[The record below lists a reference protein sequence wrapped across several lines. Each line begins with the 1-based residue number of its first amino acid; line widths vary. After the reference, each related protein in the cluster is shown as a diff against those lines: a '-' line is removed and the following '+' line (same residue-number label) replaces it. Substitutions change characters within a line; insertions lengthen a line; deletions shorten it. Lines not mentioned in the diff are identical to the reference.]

1 MLRFCKTFFAAAL
14 LLGISLSTHSFAQV
28 DAGRIT
34 GTVTDPSG
42 AAIANSSIL
51 AHNINTGLERTAQSN
66 NSGEFTLPG
75 VPTGTYKVTVSS
87 SGFNSYTAQVE
98 VTVGGAVS
106 VEAKL
111 GVQGANAQVEV
122 TVSGI
127 AQINTTT
134 PEVAQVIDSSQLQN
148 LPSLTRNPYDFA
160 ALSGNVSGDP
170 NGSTGPNGVGIAING
185 LRSASTEILLDG
197 VENVN
202 LFGAAV
208 GQTIP
213 LDSAAEFRLISNGFS
228 AEYGRASG
236 GIINL
241 ATRSGTNSYHGAL
254 YEYNRISALAAN
266 TYNEDS
272 VNYYNNLAGLPNLP
286 HDRFVRNQFGY
297 ALGGPVG
304 PKLKDKVFF
313 FSNTEWTRVRSAGQ
327 QFAEIPTQAFIATTA
342 PNTQAFFTQYGKLAP
357 GAVLGPVSSDH
368 PEFQQVSYSVATDAG
383 AGSPQNTWETLNR
396 VDWNISDKSTFFARY
411 GLDSFLF
418 PAGTISFS
426 PYDGY
431 NTGETDYDQAILL
444 SFNHIFTPNL
454 ISSSK
459 LSYNRFNDK
468 QPLGAAPV
476 GPTLYPN
483 STSILSIDG
492 QNVGF
497 PGYLPF
503 TPGNSIPFGGPQNF
517 YQYGEDLTWI
527 KGAHSFRFGGAFD
540 QLRDNRLFGAYETS
554 VQGLASSSSCF
565 FAACGSAANP
575 RPSGLENLTTGN
587 IYNFQGAVNPQGKYP
602 CTYTYD
608 PATGLTTQNV
618 DPACTLT
625 LPVGQPN
632 FVRQNTFNDG
642 SFYGQ
647 DTWKATP
654 RFTVTAGIRWEYYGV
669 QHNHNPAEES
679 NFFQGTGGGTYN
691 NIRNG
696 QVELTTQSGGLYGKD
711 LKNWAPRFGF
721 AWDVFGDGKWAVRG
735 GYGLSYERNFG
746 NVTYNVIQNP
756 PNYAVVSVT
765 SGVDIPGSYAIS
777 NDNAG
782 PLAGTGAKALPRV
795 SLRAVDTHIP
805 IAYANQYSFDISHEI
820 VPGTTVSLEYSGSRG
835 IHQYTIVNLNR
846 QWYGNI
852 FLGDDPNNSGG
863 NALNLQ
869 YSNINYRGA
878 EGDSYYNALNVRLE
892 SQNFANQ
899 GLQIITNYTRGR
911 AMDTL
916 SSTFSQSGN
925 NFALGQLD
933 PFNIAYDRGNS
944 DYDTRNRLS
953 LAAIYVPKFLTFS
966 GKSEVVQ
973 SVFGGWTIAPI
984 FSTNSGTAYTIYD
997 CSFSYGYACPHII
1010 NSPTLKFK
1018 GTSQVEQGTPNA
1030 FNFLTL
1036 PTASANPYFD
1046 PIVGAS
1052 DMPTCNA
1059 SGGNC
1064 YMQPG
1069 LARNQWYGP
1078 AFWNLDT
1085 GVYKNFKIKE
1095 RYTLQLRGEFYNI
1108 FNHHN
1113 LYVNGENA
1121 DYAEVSSIQ
1130 AAKGAPGGIS
1140 TPDDERRNVQLA
1152 LRFQF

>member
-1 MLRFCKTFFAAAL
+1 MTALSATSLATPSAARS
-14 LLGISLSTHSFAQV
+14 GPSSRTRSSSSP
-28 DAGRIT
+28 T
-34 GTVTDPSG
+34 PSG
-42 AAIANSSIL
+42 RESVAPANSS
-51 AHNINTGLERTAQSN
+51 
-66 NSGEFTLPG
+66 
-75 VPTGTYKVTVSS
+75 
-87 SGFNSYTAQVE
+87 
-98 VTVGGAVS
+98 
-106 VEAKL
+106 
-111 GVQGANAQVEV
+111 
-122 TVSGI
+122 
-127 AQINTTT
+127 
-134 PEVAQVIDSSQLQN
+134 
-148 LPSLTRNPYDFA
+148 
-160 ALSGNVSGDP
+160 
-170 NGSTGPNGVGIAING
+170 
-185 LRSASTEILLDG
+185 
-197 VENVN
+197 
-202 LFGAAV
+202 
-208 GQTIP
+208 
-213 LDSAAEFRLISNGFS
+213 
-228 AEYGRASG
+228 
-236 GIINL
+236 
-241 ATRSGTNSYHGAL
+241 
-254 YEYNRISALAAN
+254 
-266 TYNEDS
+266 
-272 VNYYNNLAGLPNLP
+272 
-286 HDRFVRNQFGY
+286 
-297 ALGGPVG
+297 
-304 PKLKDKVFF
+304 PKSPPQD
-313 FSNTEWTRVRSAGQ
+313 
-327 QFAEIPTQAFIATTA
+327 FIATTA

-357 GAVLGPVSSDH
+357 GAVLGAISPDH

-383 AGSPQNTWETLNR
+383 AGSPQNTWMTLNR

-411 GLDSFLF
+411 GLDSFFF
-418 PAGTISFS
+418 PPGTVSFS
-426 PYDGY
+426 PYAGY
-431 NTGETDYDQAILL
+431 DTGETDYDQAILL

-468 QPLGAAPV
+468 QPLGTAPV

-503 TPGNSIPFGGPQNF
+503 TPGNAIPFGGPQNF
-517 YQYGEDLTWI
+517 YQYGEDVTWI
-527 KGAHSFRFGGAFD
+527 KGAHSIRFGGAFD

-575 RPSGLENLTTGN
+575 RPSGLTNLTTGN
-587 IYNFQGAVNPQGKYP
+587 IYNFQGAVDPQGKYP

-608 PATGLTTQNV
+608 PATGVTTHNV
-618 DPACTLT
+618 VPDCTLT
-625 LPVGQPN
+625 LPVGLAQL
-632 FVRQNTFNDG
+632 R
-642 SFYGQ
+642 
-647 DTWKATP
+647 
-654 RFTVTAGIRWEYYGV
+654 
-669 QHNHNPAEES
+669 PAEHLQRWIVLRAGHLEGDS
-679 NFFQGTGGGTYN
+679 ALHRHRRAFVGNTTAFNTTTTPPKSRISSLAPAAVSIS

-721 AWDVFGDGKWAVRG
+721 AYDVFGDGKWAVRG
-735 GYGLSYERNFG
+735 GYGISYERNFG

-756 PNYAVVSVT
+756 PAYAVVSVT

-782 PLAGTGAKALPRV
+782 PLAGTGTKALPRV

-805 IAYANQYSFDISHEI
+805 IAYANQYSFDVSHEI
-820 VPGTTVSLEYSGSRG
+820 VPGTTVSVEYSGSRG
-835 IHQYTIVNLNR
+835 IHQYTIVNTNR

-869 YSNINYRGA
+869 YSNINYRA
-878 EGDSYYNALNVRLE
+878 AAGDSYYNALNVRLE

-899 GLQIITNYTRGR
+899 GLQIISNYTRGR

-944 DYDTRNRLS
+944 DYDTRNRIAV
-953 LAAIYVPKFLTFS
+953 AAIYVPKFLAFN

-984 FSTNSGTAYTIYD
+984 FSANSGTAYTVYD
-997 CSFSYGYACPHII
+997 CTFSYGYACPHVIP
-1010 NSPTLKFK
+1010 SSGLKFK

-1052 DMPTCNA
+1052 DMPTCN
-1059 SGGNC
+1059 GGNC

-1069 LARNQWYGP
+1069 LERNQWYGP
-1078 AFWNLDT
+1078 AFWNMDA

-1095 RYTLQLRGEFYNI
+1095 RYTLQFRGEFYNI

-1140 TPDDERRNVQLA
+1140 SANDERRNVQLA